1 MSKKSRATVYT
12 LSERASD
19 TSSAELAARENKS
32 DVIAGIDLSAETYS
46 SDVANILI
54 DLARRETMNISAR
67 FANTL
72 IPELAT
78 ETRLLRKTHRFA
90 GFRVLTSPDVPSVL
104 VELGYLSNRKDERM
118 LRDAARQRSL
128 MRAVVRGIDR
138 FIAETQSSSRT

>member
-1 MSKKSRATVYT
+1 
-12 LSERASD
+12 
-19 TSSAELAARENKS
+19 
-32 DVIAGIDLSAETYS
+32 
-46 SDVANILI
+46 
-54 DLARRETMNISAR
+54 MNISAR